1 MKKYLVLFAVIAM
14 VGGLVLHVKHGEA
27 ATHVKPS
34 EVQGVG
40 QHTKHGLL
48 LSKKEWVEQ
57 EITLIDSRDG
67 REIQKI
73 KPSSFNSE
81 EKAASLARE
90 LEQKYDQPMVPARLN
105 SDGTMKAG
113 SNRVVVD
120 KAAFVTMLQNVTF
133 FQREIEVP
141 ITESAPNITAE
152 AAANVNQD
160 VLASYKTHFNAS
172 IKGRTTNIVLS
183 AKEID
188 GVILGPGDRF
198 YYNLVVGEA
207 TAERGYQK
215 AMEIVNK
222 EMVEGIGG
230 GICQTSSTLYNAIDK
245 LGLEIVELHHHSLG
259 VSYVPVDRDATVA
272 YGGKDFKF
280 LNNKDFPVMIKAIV
294 DTKNGTLEVQVRA
307 ADQSVAKK
315 G

>member
-1 MKKYLVLFAVIAM
+1 MKKYLVLFAGIAM
-14 VGGLVLHVKHGEA
+14 VGGLVLYGKHGEA
-27 ATHVKPS
+27 ATHVKS
-34 EVQGVG
+34 TEVQGIS
-40 QHTKHGLL
+40 QHTKNELL

-57 EITLIDSRDG
+57 EITLLDSRDG
-67 REIQKI
+67 SEIQKL
-73 KPSSFNSE
+73 KPSSFSNE
-81 EKAASLARE
+81 ENAALVASE
-90 LEQKYDQPMVPARLN
+90 LEQKYDQPMVPAQLN
-105 SDGTMKAG
+105 SDGTLKAG
-113 SNRVVVD
+113 SNRVVLD
-120 KAAFVTMLQNVTF
+120 KEALVTALQNITF

-152 AAANVNQD
+152 AAANVDQN

-198 YYNLVVGEA
+198 YYNLVAGEA

-245 LGLEIVELHHHSLG
+245 LGLEILELHHHSLG

-280 LNNKDFPVMIKAIV
+280 LNNKDFPIMIKTIV

-307 ADQSVAKK
+307 AGQSVAKK

>member
-1 MKKYLVLFAVIAM
+1 MLVCGLVLF
-14 VGGLVLHVKHGEA
+14 GKHGEA
-27 ATHVKPS
+27 ATHVTS
-34 EVQGVG
+34 NEIHGIG
-40 QHTKHGLL
+40 QHMKHELL

-57 EITLIDSRDG
+57 EITLIDPRDG
-67 REIQKI
+67 SEIQKV

-81 EKAASLARE
+81 EKAENLAHE

-105 SDGTMKAG
+105 SDGTIKAG

-120 KAAFVTMLQNVTF
+120 KAAFVTALQNVPF

-152 AAANVNQD
+152 AAVNVDQG

-198 YYNLVVGEA
+198 YFNLIVGQA
-207 TAERGYQK
+207 TTERGYQK

-245 LGLEIVELHHHSLG
+245 LGLEIIELHHHSLG
-259 VSYVPVDRDATVA
+259 VSYVPVNRDATIA

-280 LNNKDFPVMIKAIV
+280 LNNQDFPVMIKAIV

-307 ADQSVAKK
+307 ANQYVATK